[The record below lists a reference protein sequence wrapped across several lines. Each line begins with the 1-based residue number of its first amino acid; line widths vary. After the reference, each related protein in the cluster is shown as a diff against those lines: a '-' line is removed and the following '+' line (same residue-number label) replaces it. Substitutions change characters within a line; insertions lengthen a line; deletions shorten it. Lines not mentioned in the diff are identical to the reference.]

1 MRTSFR
7 KAEQAR
13 SSVWTAE
20 ARRKPS
26 LRSEKHRKSELLGL
40 GQVILAMM
48 FAGSSIVVG
57 KILAVR
63 VPVFLSA
70 ELSLV
75 AAFAALLP
83 LQLARRQ
90 ELLRLT
96 AREIKFMFLQALFGI
111 VLFRVFTLYGLRFT
125 SAVHAGII
133 TSASPAVMA
142 VFAALFLKEHLSW
155 RRGFGIVLVIAG
167 LCTINLY
174 GLKMSSGIG
183 FLLGN
188 LLVGAAV
195 ACEALLTIF
204 RKSAGARTG
213 SITNTTVLVALSLLL
228 LAPFALLDLRAFRL
242 AGIDSLGWLSLLYY
256 GAVATVIAYI
266 LWGAGAL
273 RIPANQTG
281 LATAVM
287 PISAVVLST
296 LILKEE
302 LSWIHVAGCIAVVAG
317 IVCGSTKRA

>member
-1 MRTSFR
+1 
-7 KAEQAR
+7 
-13 SSVWTAE
+13 
-20 ARRKPS
+20 
-26 LRSEKHRKSELLGL
+26 
-40 GQVILAMM
+40 MM

-63 VPVFLSA
+63 APVFLSA

-75 AAFAALLP
+75 AALAVLLP

-125 SAVHAGII
+125 SAIHAGII

-155 RRGFGIVLVIAG
+155 RRGLGIVLVIAG

-174 GLKMSSGIG
+174 GLKMSSGTG

-204 RKSAGARTG
+204 RKSAGARTS

-242 AGIDSLGWLSLLYY
+242 AAIDSLGWLSLLYY

-302 LSWIHVAGCIAVVAG
+302 LSWIHVAGCTAVVAG